1 MGEANFVA
9 FCVKLF
15 DEAATPEVIEF
26 ATEESLAFDF
36 GDENDRLIWLTLVLF
51 CYRSAVY

>member
-15 DEAATPEVIEF
+15 DEAATPEVLEF
-26 ATEESLAFDF
+26 ATEESLALDF

>member
-9 FCVKLF
+9 FCVQLF
-15 DEAATPEVIEF
+15 DEAATPEVLEF

-51 CYRSAVY
+51 C